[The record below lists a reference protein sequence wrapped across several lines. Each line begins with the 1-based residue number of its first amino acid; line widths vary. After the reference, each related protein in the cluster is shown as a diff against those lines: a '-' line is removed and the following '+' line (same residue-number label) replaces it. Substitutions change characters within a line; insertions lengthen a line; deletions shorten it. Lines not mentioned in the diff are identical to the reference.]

1 MIVEEKPWPKRQLQR
16 ECKALSDRLLWNSS
30 LDRDVIYHYP
40 IESVEWVALL
50 MTRYHSEAVE
60 LILKLPTVDRF
71 FYQTKANRFKQ
82 LNIWCVRTES
92 AGELLDRLRDLSGLR
107 VEPLAERV
115 SAHADH

>member
-1 MIVEEKPWPKRQLQR
+1 MIVEEKSWPKRQLQR
-16 ECKALSDRLLWNSS
+16 ECKALSDRLLWETK
-30 LDRDVIYHYP
+30 LDREVIYSHP
-40 IESVEWVALL
+40 MESDGWVALL

-82 LNIWCVRTES
+82 LNVWCIRAES
-92 AGELLDRLRDLSGLR
+92 AGELLDRLRDLPGLR

-115 SAHADH
+115 SVHADH